1 MIMNAQEGC
10 LRHRLAASMG
20 KLEVNMELSAITG
33 LMGVT
38 RLNNLEEL
46 SLTGSLTKKD
56 ENVDGTLFDSILNT
70 AIDNIKTTNN
80 YLSDAENEEIK
91 FALGE
96 TENTH
101 DLTIAL
107 QKAST
112 ALQYTVA
119 IRDKFLEAYKEL
131 MQMQI

>member
-1 MIMNAQEGC
+1 MNI
-10 LRHRLAASMG
+10 SPIY
-20 KLEVNMELSAITG
+20 S
-33 LMGVT
+33 
-38 RLNNLEEL
+38 LNRIQGIEEL
-46 SLTGSLTKKD
+46 SPIEGLSQTGGIKKSIGLSGINTD
-56 ENVDGTLFDSILNT
+56 DKESVKGTMFESIINS
-70 AIDNIKTTNN
+70 AIDNLKTTNS

-96 TENTH
+96 VDNTH

-119 IRDKFLEAYKEL
+119 VRDRLMDAYKEI

>member
-1 MIMNAQEGC
+1 MDI
-10 LRHRLAASMG
+10 SSIG
-20 KLEVNMELSAITG
+20 KISS
-33 LMGVT
+33 
-38 RLNNLEEL
+38 LNGIDSVG
-46 SLTGSLTKKD
+46 SLTGSLLTKT
-56 ENVDGTLFDSILNT
+56 EEASGNVFESFLNT
-70 AIDNIKTTNN
+70 AIDNLNTTNS

-101 DLTIAL
+101 DLAIAL

-119 IRDKFLEAYKEL
+119 VRDKLLEAYREI
-131 MQMQI
+131 MNMQI

>member
-1 MIMNAQEGC
+1 M
-10 LRHRLAASMG
+10 
-20 KLEVNMELSAITG
+20 
-33 LMGVT
+33 
-38 RLNNLEEL
+38 
-46 SLTGSLTKKD
+46 
-56 ENVDGTLFDSILNT
+56 
-70 AIDNIKTTNN
+70 
-80 YLSDAENEEIK
+80 K

-96 TENTH
+96 TEKTH

-119 IRDKFLEAYKEL
+119 VRDRLLDAYKEI

>member
-1 MIMNAQEGC
+1 MDISSI
-10 LRHRLAASMG
+10 R
-20 KLEVNMELSAITG
+20 KITPVSSTD
-33 LMGVT
+33 GVG
-38 RLNNLEEL
+38 
-46 SLTGSLTKKD
+46 SLTG
-56 ENVDGTLFDSILNT
+56 TLFPKTEEASGNVFESFLNT
-70 AIDNIKTTNN
+70 AIDNLNTTNS

-101 DLTIAL
+101 DLAIAL

-119 IRDKFLEAYKEL
+119 VRDKLLEAYREI
-131 MQMQI
+131 MNMQI

>member
-1 MIMNAQEGC
+1 MD
-10 LRHRLAASMG
+10 
-20 KLEVNMELSAITG
+20 LSAISSLGALSGTS
-33 LMGVT
+33 GV
-38 RLNNLEEL
+38 NSVSEL
-46 SLTGSLTKKD
+46 STLTGSLTKVNNDKD
-56 ENVDGTLFDSILNT
+56 SVEGNLFSSILNT
-70 AIDNIKTTNN
+70 AIDNIKTTNS

-119 IRDKFLEAYKEL
+119 IRDKLLEAYKEL

>member
-1 MIMNAQEGC
+1 MD
-10 LRHRLAASMG
+10 
-20 KLEVNMELSAITG
+20 LSAISS
-33 LMGVT
+33 LSGVGALAQVGAERGIT
-38 RLNNLEEL
+38 AA
-46 SLTGSLTKKD
+46 SLTGTFTEKGEKT
-56 ENVDGTLFDSILNT
+56 EGTLFDAFLNT
-70 AIDNIKTTNN
+70 AIDNIQTTNS

-107 QKAST
+107 WKAST

-119 IRDKFLEAYKEL
+119 IRDKVLEAYREL
-131 MQMQI
+131 MQIQI

>member
-1 MIMNAQEGC
+1 MD
-10 LRHRLAASMG
+10 
-20 KLEVNMELSAITG
+20 LSSVSSLYPIKG
-33 LMGVT
+33 LSTPENVSS
-38 RLNNLEEL
+38 L
-46 SLTGSLTKKD
+46 SGMLLDKD
-56 ENVDGTLFDSILNT
+56 TEKVDGTLFESFLNT
-70 AIDNIKTTNN
+70 AIDNIKTTNS

-96 TENTH
+96 TESTH

-112 ALQYTVA
+112 ALQYTVTV
-119 IRDKFLEAYKEL
+119 RDKLLEAYREI

>member
-1 MIMNAQEGC
+1 MD
-10 LRHRLAASMG
+10 
-20 KLEVNMELSAITG
+20 LSRITG
-33 LMGVT
+33 ISG
-38 RLNNLEEL
+38 LNVNKTESLG
-46 SLTGSLTKKD
+46 SLTGSLFEESQKA
-56 ENVDGTLFDSILNT
+56 DGTVFEAFLNT
-70 AIDNIKTTNN
+70 AIDNINTTNTH
-80 YLSDAENEEIK
+80 LSNAENEEIR

-119 IRDKFLEAYKEL
+119 VRDKLLEAYKEI
-131 MQMQI
+131 MNMQI

>member
-1 MIMNAQEGC
+1 MD
-10 LRHRLAASMG
+10 
-20 KLEVNMELSAITG
+20 LSAINN
-33 LMGVT
+33 LSAL
-38 RLNNLEEL
+38 RLNGVNTADTV
-46 SLTGSLTKKD
+46 SLTGALTGETGKTT
-56 ENVDGTLFDSILNT
+56 DGTMFDAFLNT
-70 AIDNIKTTNN
+70 AIDNIKTTNS

-101 DLTIAL
+101 DLVIAL

-119 IRDKFLEAYKEL
+119 VRDKVLEAYREL

>member
-1 MIMNAQEGC
+1 MDIRAI
-10 LRHRLAASMG
+10 
-20 KLEVNMELSAITG
+20 SAIHNIG
-33 LMGVT
+33 NVGEVT
-38 RLNNLEEL
+38 LANRTT
-46 SLTGSLTKKD
+46 LTGTLGEKTRQA
-56 ENVDGTLFDSILNT
+56 DGTMFESLLHT
-70 AIDNIKTTNN
+70 AIENINTTNS

-96 TENTH
+96 VDNTH

-119 IRDKFLEAYKEL
+119 VRDKLMEAYKEL

>member
-1 MIMNAQEGC
+1 MD
-10 LRHRLAASMG
+10 
-20 KLEVNMELSAITG
+20 LSAVSSLGKITG
-33 LMGVT
+33 TQQVNQ
-38 RLNNLEEL
+38 LNAL
-46 SLTGSLTKKD
+46 SGPGNITSIKDSLSQDRKVSGD
-56 ENVDGTLFDSILNT
+56 MFGDILNT
-70 AIDNIKTTNN
+70 AIDNIKTTNS

-119 IRDKFLEAYKEL
+119 VRDKCLEAYKEL

>member
-1 MIMNAQEGC
+1 
-10 LRHRLAASMG
+10 
-20 KLEVNMELSAITG
+20 MELSAITS
-33 LMGVT
+33 LMAVT
-38 RLNNLEEL
+38 RPSTLEEA
-46 SLTGSLTKKD
+46 SLTGSLIPKD
-56 ENVDGTLFDSILNT
+56 NTVDGNLFDSFLNT
-70 AIDNIKTTNN
+70 AIDNIKTTNS

-119 IRDKFLEAYKEL
+119 IRDKLLEAYKEI

>member
-1 MIMNAQEGC
+1 MD
-10 LRHRLAASMG
+10 
-20 KLEVNMELSAITG
+20 LSAISG
-33 LMGVT
+33 I
-38 RLNNLEEL
+38 
-46 SLTGSLTKKD
+46 GSLTAQKINTGEVTYLSGLTAEKYQNA
-56 ENVDGTLFDSILNT
+56 EGTVFQTFLNS
-70 AIDNIKTTNN
+70 AIDNINYTNAA
-80 YLSDAENEEIK
+80 LSNAENEEIK

-119 IRDKFLEAYKEL
+119 VRDKLLEAYKEI
-131 MQMQI
+131 MNMQI

>member
-1 MIMNAQEGC
+1 MDYAAISALNGLGGTAQI
-10 LRHRLAASMG
+10 SQ
-20 KLEVNMELSAITG
+20 T
-33 LMGVT
+33 
-38 RLNNLEEL
+38 
-46 SLTGSLTKKD
+46 SLTGTLTDKADKA
-56 ENVDGTLFDSILNT
+56 EGTLFDSFLNS
-70 AIDNIKTTNN
+70 AIDNIKTTNS
-80 YLSDAENEEIK
+80 YLSDWENEEIK

-119 IRDKFLEAYKEL
+119 IRDKVLEAYKEL

>member
-1 MIMNAQEGC
+1 MDLTAISA
-10 LRHRLAASMG
+10 LRAVGNTQSV
-20 KLEVNMELSAITG
+20 VNVAP
-33 LMGVT
+33 
-38 RLNNLEEL
+38 
-46 SLTGSLTKKD
+46 LTGDYLNTGD
-56 ENVDGTLFDSILNT
+56 AAQGTLFDSILNS
-70 AIDNIKTTNN
+70 AIDNIKTTNA

-96 TENTH
+96 VDNTH
-101 DLTIAL
+101 DLAIAL

-119 IRDKFLEAYKEL
+119 VRDKFLEAYREI

>member
-1 MIMNAQEGC
+1 MDY
-10 LRHRLAASMG
+10 
-20 KLEVNMELSAITG
+20 SAITALNG
-33 LMGVT
+33 LGGTSRVEQLT
-38 RLNNLEEL
+38 
-46 SLTGSLTKKD
+46 SLTGTLTEKADKT
-56 ENVDGTLFDSILNT
+56 EGNLFGTLLNS
-70 AIDNIKTTNN
+70 AIDNIKTTNS

-119 IRDKFLEAYKEL
+119 IRNKVLEAYKEL

>member
-1 MIMNAQEGC
+1 MD
-10 LRHRLAASMG
+10 
-20 KLEVNMELSAITG
+20 LSAITS
-33 LMGVT
+33 LQKVDGV
-38 RLNNLEEL
+38 
-46 SLTGSLTKKD
+46 SSVGSMTGVLAEKDKKA
-56 ENVDGTLFDSILNT
+56 DGTLFDTFLNT
-70 AIDNIKTTNN
+70 AIDNIKTTNS
-80 YLSDAENEEIK
+80 YLSDAEDEEIK

-96 TENTH
+96 TDNTH

-119 IRDKFLEAYKEL
+119 IRDKLLEAYKEI

>member
-1 MIMNAQEGC
+1 MDLTSINALTGLGGTSQITQT
-10 LRHRLAASMG
+10 S
-20 KLEVNMELSAITG
+20 SITG
-33 LMGVT
+33 A
-38 RLNNLEEL
+38 
-46 SLTGSLTKKD
+46 LTGKTD
-56 ENVDGTLFDSILNT
+56 EAEGTLFDTFLST
-70 AIDNIKTTNN
+70 AIDNIQTTNS
-80 YLSDAENEEIK
+80 YLSNAENEEIK

-119 IRDKFLEAYKEL
+119 IRDKVLEAYKEL